1 MPRTRR
7 LRSQRPVVC
16 HVACGSTG
24 GATEPQETRV
34 RRDHQR
40 RSTKRDTPQL
50 MSFRRYRTQEVAGS
64 SPASSTFE
72 SPLVRGFF
80 LFEGRSRHW
89 ANRRLPRARGAARVT
104 IWHNMAMARR
114 QTLIQLD
121 DARLAA
127 LDERAAASGRSRSD
141 LVREA
146 IDLLLGT
153 GDAAAIDA
161 AIVEGYA
168 RAPAPER
175 DPWAF
180 EGALAA
186 IKAEPW

>member
-1 MPRTRR
+1 M
-7 LRSQRPVVC
+7 
-16 HVACGSTG
+16 
-24 GATEPQETRV
+24 
-34 RRDHQR
+34 
-40 RSTKRDTPQL
+40 
-50 MSFRRYRTQEVAGS
+50 
-64 SPASSTFE
+64 
-72 SPLVRGFF
+72 RGFF
-80 LFEGRSRHW
+80 R
-89 ANRRLPRARGAARVT
+89 PRAFEPLREPASAAGMGVLRWPT

-127 LDERAAASGRSRSD
+127 LDERAVASGRSRSE

-153 GDAAAIDA
+153 GDAAAIDS

-168 RAPAPER
+168 RTPALKR
-175 DPWAF
+175 DAWAF

-186 IKAEPW
+186 IRAEPW

>member
-1 MPRTRR
+1 MWPSGTT
-7 LRSQRPVVC
+7 C
-16 HVACGSTG
+16 
-24 GATEPQETRV
+24 
-34 RRDHQR
+34 
-40 RSTKRDTPQL
+40 
-50 MSFRRYRTQEVAGS
+50 
-64 SPASSTFE
+64 
-72 SPLVRGFF
+72 
-80 LFEGRSRHW
+80 
-89 ANRRLPRARGAARVT
+89 GAACPRPGRRPRGHARPYGM
-104 IWHNMAMARR
+104 IWEMARR